1 MRPRIVSLAE
11 APESLLTRVHAL
23 NEAHAEQTSPL
34 TPEALAGM
42 CRAGFAAWAPG
53 DGSAVLIA
61 FDETADYASPN
72 FRWFRDRYTRFVYVD
87 RIVVAPHRRGDGMA
101 RQLYEALFE
110 AARAS
115 GRGHV
120 ACEVNRVPPNPAS
133 DAFHARMG
141 FAPVDEGSPA
151 PGKTVRYL
159 LRPLDT
165 GKGTPIQRES
175 D

>member
-1 MRPRIVSLAE
+1 MRPRIADLAQ
-11 APESLLTRVHAL
+11 APKSLLTRVHAV

-34 TPEALAGM
+34 TPEVLAGM
-42 CRAGFAAWAPG
+42 CGAAFAAWAPE
-53 DGSAVLIA
+53 DGSAFLIA

-72 FRWFRDRYTRFVYVD
+72 FRWFRDRYARFVYVD
-87 RIVVAPHRRGDGMA
+87 RIVVAPHRRGEGMA
-101 RQLYEALFE
+101 RRLYQALFE

-120 ACEVNRVPPNPAS
+120 ACEVNRVPPNPSS

-141 FAPVDEGSPA
+141 FAPVGEGNPA
-151 PGKTVRYL
+151 PDKTVRYL
-159 LRPLDT
+159 LRSLDT
-165 GKGTPIQRES
+165 GRPRES

>member
-1 MRPRIVSLAE
+1 MRQLVDLAR
-11 APESLLTRVHAL
+11 APQALLTRLRAL
-23 NEAHAEQTSPL
+23 NDAHAEQTSPL

-42 CRAGFAAWAPG
+42 CRAAFAAWAPE
-53 DGSAVLIA
+53 DGSAFLIA
-61 FDETADYASPN
+61 FDESADYASPN
-72 FRWFRDRYTRFVYVD
+72 FRWFRDRYDRFVYVD
-87 RIVVAPHRRGDGMA
+87 RIVVAGDRRGEGMG
-101 RQLYEALFE
+101 RQLYAALFE

-115 GRGHV
+115 GRARV
-120 ACEVNRVPPNPAS
+120 ACEVNRVPPNPVS

-141 FAPVDEGSPA
+141 FARVGEGGPA

-165 GKGTPIQRES
+165 GGPAPIPRES